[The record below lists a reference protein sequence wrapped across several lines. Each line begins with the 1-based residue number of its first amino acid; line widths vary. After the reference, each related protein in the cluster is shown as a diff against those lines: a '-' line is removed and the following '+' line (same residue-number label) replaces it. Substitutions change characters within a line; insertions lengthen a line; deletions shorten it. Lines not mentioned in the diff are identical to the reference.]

1 MLPLILALA
10 GGYLIY
16 ESLEPQKMESGGE
29 IPASEVKVGD
39 IVYLKIDSL
48 RTRGYAHNPKYY
60 YGNKD
65 VKAIIH
71 KISKEYDDFYIF
83 QISKA
88 NNKGEEV
95 KLPQGQLGISYMR
108 SDFYY
113 PEEKK
118 MAMGGTIDD
127 QMKDTMSKRDDIEKE
142 IRQLMTEDPKDL
154 GKIEALQH
162 EYESLGKAYKKLNK
176 QKLDEMRG
184 GLKFK

>member
-29 IPASEVKVGD
+29 IPNDLKVGD
-39 IVYLKIDSL
+39 FVMVKKESIREKGAGDHLWTKKDLK
-48 RTRGYAHNPKYY
+48 GVV
-60 YGNKD
+60 
-65 VKAIIH
+65 VKSNDGLYQIH
-71 KISKEYDDFYIF
+71 KVDTKDKEIKYPKGMIGYFYK
-83 QISKA
+83 QDLY
-88 NNKGEEV
+88 
-95 KLPQGQLGISYMR
+95 LP
-108 SDFYY
+108 
-113 PEEKK
+113 KK
-118 MAMGGTIDD
+118 MAMGGSIDD
-127 QMKDTMSKRDDIEKE
+127 QMKDAMSKREAIEKE
-142 IRQLMTEDPKDL
+142 IKQLMNEDPKDL

>member
-29 IPASEVKVGD
+29 IPDNLKVGD
-39 IVYLKIDSL
+39 FVMVKKESIREKGAGDHLWTKKDLK
-48 RTRGYAHNPKYY
+48 GVVVK
-60 YGNKD
+60 KD
-65 VKAIIH
+65 DGLYQIH
-71 KISKEYDDFYIF
+71 KVDTKDKEIKYPKGYIGLFY
-83 QISKA
+83 K
-88 NNKGEEV
+88 EDLY
-95 KLPQGQLGISYMR
+95 LPKQMSQGGSI
-108 SDFYY
+108 D
-113 PEEKK
+113 EK
-118 MAMGGTIDD
+118 
-127 QMKDTMSKRDDIEKE
+127 MKDAMDKRQSIEKE